1 MTEKELMDMEAAM
14 TKEKIIERAEQIR
27 RIDFPEQTGDEA

>member
-14 TKEKIIERAEQIR
+14 TKEKIIERAEQIKKR
-27 RIDFPEQTGDEA
+27 EFRDE